1 MMEGNLFLRKPTN
14 FLIHLIIVHLAST
27 ANAETRTNSMSVM
40 KGIQK
45 QNFTSILKEKINP
58 QMPPLFRGAVDDLI
72 DSTVAII
79 GNNSNFGSGVLLKNS
94 EVERLNLTKKFGQG
108 YFIATVEHV
117 ISENQEYAVLFYE
130 PNGNKLDETEIQI
143 AKIIGSDPGKD
154 LAILKIDTKPEHATG
169 SRLVSNNDNIS
180 IGDDVQAIGHPNE
193 MWWTYTRGYVSQFR
207 DNYEWKYD
215 DNLKLKANVIQTQT
229 PITTGNSGGPL
240 FTTKGNILG
249 LNAFGDPDFQSLN
262 FAIAA
267 DEIELFINNLNTSL
281 DFNIDLSSIII
292 SDQSNWTKIEEID
305 SNNDGY
311 IDVITYDTNNDGQVD
326 LGEIDS
332 NKDGITDYFEYDIF
346 NDFSFAQTFFP
357 ESNEYFAEWRVD
369 TDGDGSADLVA
380 YDKIGDG
387 QPDKLEK
394 I

>member
-94 EVERLNLTKKFGQG
+94 EVERLNLTQKFGQG

-154 LAILKIDTKPEHATG
+154 LAILKIDTKPEHAIG

-357 ESNEYFAEWRVD
+357 ESNEYYAEWRVD

>member
-1 MMEGNLFLRKPTN
+1 M
-14 FLIHLIIVHLAST
+14 
-27 ANAETRTNSMSVM
+27 
-40 KGIQK
+40 
-45 QNFTSILKEKINP
+45 
-58 QMPPLFRGAVDDLI
+58 
-72 DSTVAII
+72 
-79 GNNSNFGSGVLLKNS
+79 
-94 EVERLNLTKKFGQG
+94 
-108 YFIATVEHV
+108 
-117 ISENQEYAVLFYE
+117 LFYE
-130 PNGNKLDETEIQI
+130 PSGNKLDETEIQI

-154 LAILKIDTKPEHATG
+154 LAILKIDSKPEHAIG
-169 SRLVSNNDNIS
+169 SKLVSNNDNIS

-357 ESNEYFAEWRVD
+357 ESNEYYAEWRVD

>member
-1 MMEGNLFLRKPTN
+1 MMEGNLYSRKPIN
-14 FLIHLIIVHLAST
+14 FLIHLIIVHLASM

-94 EVERLNLTKKFGQG
+94 EVERLNLTEKFGQG

-154 LAILKIDTKPEHATG
+154 LAILKIDTKPEHAIG

-357 ESNEYFAEWRVD
+357 ESNEYYAEWRVD

>member
-1 MMEGNLFLRKPTN
+1 MYLRKTIN
-14 FLIHLIIVHLAST
+14 FLIQLIIVHLAST
-27 ANAETRTNSMSVM
+27 ANAEIRPNSMSVM

-94 EVERLNLTKKFGQG
+94 EVERLNLTQKFGQG

-130 PNGNKLDETEIQI
+130 PSGNKLDETEIQI

-154 LAILKIDTKPEHATG
+154 LAILKIDSKPEHAIG

-357 ESNEYFAEWRVD
+357 ESTEYYAEWRVD

-380 YDKIGDG
+380 YDKIGNG

>member
-1 MMEGNLFLRKPTN
+1 MMEENLYLRKITN
-14 FLIHLIIVHLAST
+14 YSFQLNLIFLASI
-27 ANAETRTNSMSVM
+27 ANAETRTNSVSIM
-40 KGIQK
+40 KDIQK
-45 QNFTSILKEKINP
+45 QNFAKILKTNINP

-94 EVERLNLTKKFGQG
+94 EVKRLNLIEKFGKG

-154 LAILKIDTKPEHATG
+154 LAILKIDSKPDHAVG
-169 SRLVSNNDNIS
+169 SKLVSDNDIIS

-207 DNYEWKYD
+207 DGYEWKYD
-215 DNLKLKANVIQTQT
+215 DNLNLKANVIQTQT

-240 FTTKGNILG
+240 FTEKGNILG

-267 DEIELFINNLNTSL
+267 DEIELFINSLDTSL
-281 DFNIDLSSIII
+281 ALNIDLSSIII
-292 SDQSNWTKIEEID
+292 ADQNKWTKIEEID

-346 NDFSFAQTFFP
+346 NDFSFAQTYFP
-357 ESNEYFAEWRVD
+357 ENEEYYAEWRVD

-380 YDKIGDG
+380 YDKIGNG
-387 QPDKLEK
+387 RPDKLEK

>member
-1 MMEGNLFLRKPTN
+1 
-14 FLIHLIIVHLAST
+14 
-27 ANAETRTNSMSVM
+27 
-40 KGIQK
+40 
-45 QNFTSILKEKINP
+45 
-58 QMPPLFRGAVDDLI
+58 
-72 DSTVAII
+72 
-79 GNNSNFGSGVLLKNS
+79 
-94 EVERLNLTKKFGQG
+94 
-108 YFIATVEHV
+108 
-117 ISENQEYAVLFYE
+117 
-130 PNGNKLDETEIQI
+130 
-143 AKIIGSDPGKD
+143 
-154 LAILKIDTKPEHATG
+154 
-169 SRLVSNNDNIS
+169 
-180 IGDDVQAIGHPNE
+180 
-193 MWWTYTRGYVSQFR
+193 VSQFR